1 MGSTEGRF
9 SPDLQELVREMC
21 GFACYMACWR
31 PVLYQQLH
39 CFNLAD
45 PELPA
50 PNPPDANFYR
60 SLLVSPTATV
70 PDTARHGDRR
80 V

>member
-1 MGSTEGRF
+1 
-9 SPDLQELVREMC
+9 MC

-31 PVLYQQLH
+31 PVLYQQLN

-50 PNPPDANFYR
+50 SPPDANFYR
-60 SLLVSPTATV
+60 GLLVSPTAV
-70 PDTARHGDRR
+70 PNTRD
-80 V
+80 